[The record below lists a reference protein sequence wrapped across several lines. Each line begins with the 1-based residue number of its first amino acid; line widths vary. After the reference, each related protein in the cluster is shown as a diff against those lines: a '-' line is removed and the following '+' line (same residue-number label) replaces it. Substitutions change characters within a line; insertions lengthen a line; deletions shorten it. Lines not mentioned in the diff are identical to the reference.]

1 MRSYPRDKVDDTFV
15 LGIQISYVAYFLCG
29 EEDSNFIE
37 EEVKEVWGE
46 SAGCLGVELRDEL
59 VDVGEGFYSFG
70 VHLLFDFVEDLIGF
84 VFPVHAVTKIID
96 RL

>member
-37 EEVKEVWGE
+37 EEVKEV
-46 SAGCLGVELRDEL
+46 
-59 VDVGEGFYSFG
+59 
-70 VHLLFDFVEDLIGF
+70 
-84 VFPVHAVTKIID
+84 
-96 RL
+96 